1 MVATGETFITPALTS
16 TTTYYV
22 EASASENPPIT
33 IGAGEL
39 TSYGAQS
46 PFYHLWGGK
55 KSQYLI
61 RASELTAAGFTA
73 GNIDILSF
81 EVTSV
86 GTVTFNDFNLSIGS
100 TASTELTTTLL
111 TGLQT
116 VYTNAAYLPVVGENT
131 INFVAPFMWDG
142 TSNIVIE
149 FCWSNNNSG
158 SSSNSAHVKYDN
170 TTFNSTSYIQKDNQ
184 LASELCA
191 LTTGAT
197 AVTTRPQFKLTLQPC
212 ASPRV
217 PVVATITEP
226 PAITASVSP
235 NDTICDGEE
244 ITLNVTSGNA
254 NYEYTWTYDS
264 QIFSGASFTDSPST
278 STQYIVNANDSIS
291 GCVNSDTINVT
302 VYPSPSISVSAN
314 PTSITCGQTVQLNV
328 TGYSY
333 APTIILSEKFNE
345 SSHSFTAINNS
356 TGGTPADAA
365 WTLRPDGYSYGSYFP
380 VVFHSNDNSQFI
392 MSNSDDQ
399 GSGGTTNTELIS
411 PEFSTVGL
419 DSLVLDFY
427 HYYYHYSGGSAIVEL
442 YNGSQWVNI
451 KTYTASVGSSSSF
464 VHETINLSAY
474 AGLSNVKIRF
484 KYQASWLLLGNR

>member
-1 MVATGETFITPALTS
+1 
-16 TTTYYV
+16 
-22 EASASENPPIT
+22 EASVSGNPPIT
-33 IGAGEL
+33 IGDGEL
-39 TSYGAQS
+39 TSTGAES

-86 GTVTFNDFNLSIGS
+86 GTVPFTDFNLSIGS

-111 TGLQT
+111 TGLQP
-116 VYTNAAYLPVVGENT
+116 VYTDAAYLPVVGENA
-131 INFVAPFMWDG
+131 INFVTPFMWDG

-184 LASELCA
+184 LASALCA

-197 AVTTRPQFKLTLQPC
+197 TATTRPQFTLGQVPC
-212 ASPRV
+212 VSERV
-217 PVVATITEP
+217 AVVADITEP

-264 QIFSGASFTDSPST
+264 QIYSGASFTDSPST
-278 STQYIVNANDSIS
+278 STQYIINANDPIS
-291 GCVNSDTINVT
+291 GCVNLDTINVT

-314 PTSITCGQTVQLNV
+314 PLSITCGESVQLDA
-328 TGYSY
+328 TGFGYI
-333 APTIILSEKFNE
+333 PTIIVSENFNGTT
-345 SSHSFTAINNS
+345 HSFTAINNS

-365 WTLRPDGYSYGSYFP
+365 WTLRPDGYYYSYTT
-380 VVFHSNDNSQFI
+380 FHSNDNSQFI

-427 HYYYHYSGGSAIVEL
+427 HYFRSGD
-442 YNGSQWVNI
+442 
-451 KTYTASVGSSSSF
+451 T
-464 VHETINLSAY
+464 
-474 AGLSNVKIRF
+474 
-484 KYQASWLLLGNR
+484 